1 MKDPSAIA
9 ERLEHDLAELMARLQ
24 VVAGEIRQ
32 HIHQSAPPDGVDDL
46 QRLGRELAGCLRR
59 LREPGRH

>member
-1 MKDPSAIA
+1 MKDTSAIA

-24 VVAGEIRQ
+24 VLAGEIRQ
-32 HIHQSAPPDGVDDL
+32 HIHQPGPLDGVDDL
-46 QRLGRELAGCLRR
+46 RRLGRQLAGCLKR